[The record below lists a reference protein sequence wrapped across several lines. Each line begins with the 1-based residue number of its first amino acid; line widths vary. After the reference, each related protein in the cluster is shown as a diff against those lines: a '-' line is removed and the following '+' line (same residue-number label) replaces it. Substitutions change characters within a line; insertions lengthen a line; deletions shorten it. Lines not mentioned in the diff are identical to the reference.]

1 MDIINLIKVHDF
13 ASSNIESLESAIQS
27 AEIKNEKDKVNFGNL
42 CIALHGFRMI
52 ADATQA
58 MLKNEDT
65 IKNNNGKFYKKVEIV
80 TPPENN
86 GAGKDFNEDRDL
98 P

>member
-1 MDIINLIKVHDF
+1 MDIVSLIKVNNF

-27 AEIKNEKDKVNFGNL
+27 TEIKNEKDKVNFGNL
-42 CIALHGFRMI
+42 CIALHGFRMV

-58 MLKNEDT
+58 ILENEDT
-65 IKNNNGKFYKKVEIV
+65 LKMDNGKFYKKVEIV

-86 GAGKDFNEDRDL
+86 GAGKDFDKDKDL